1 MCAMTERRDSRQE
14 CLLVHPGLAGQ
25 YYLLMIIRPL
35 LCLRSNLRMEL
46 NEEQRM
52 VSYIKVHKYF
62 FLQKFLQ
69 LLRQFIA
76 TYTHFIILNDV
87 ILFTS
92 ITIYHYSQ
100 THGV

>member
-1 MCAMTERRDSRQE
+1 
-14 CLLVHPGLAGQ
+14 
-25 YYLLMIIRPL
+25 
-35 LCLRSNLRMEL
+35 MEL

-92 ITIYHYSQ
+92 ITTYLYSQ
-100 THGV
+100 THGVWQKHQISLSDYDI